1 MKFQYD
7 SPPSNSIFKRV
18 GILTHSF
25 RGAFARLSRVE
36 VLLSRGV
43 PHMNPNTKSLHGGFW
58 YCSIVLLLLSGRS
71 QHDEDRGNSMG
82 VRLQRLEKMPGS
94 SMPCPRSS
102 NQSFRSRLW
111 HTPSLNSLGVSR
123 TVGRK
128 VDGQDSFVGCDPG
141 KAIWV
146 GPPHQIQVACAAKK
160 PNTSCSMGCLT
171 AVSLPL

>member
-25 RGAFARLSRVE
+25 RAAFARLSRVE

-111 HTPSLNSLGVSR
+111 HTPSLKFTWCIQNCRPKSR
-123 TVGRK
+123 WARLICG
-128 VDGQDSFVGCDPG
+128 
-141 KAIWV
+141 
-146 GPPHQIQVACAAKK
+146 
-160 PNTSCSMGCLT
+160 M
-171 AVSLPL
+171 